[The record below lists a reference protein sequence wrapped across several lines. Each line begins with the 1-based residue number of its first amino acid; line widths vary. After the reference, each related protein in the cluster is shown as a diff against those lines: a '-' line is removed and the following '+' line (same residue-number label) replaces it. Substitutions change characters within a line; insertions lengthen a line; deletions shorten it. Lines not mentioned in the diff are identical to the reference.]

1 MDEIELTILM
11 SCLNEQQ
18 TVAQCALPAIS
29 AVVLGA
35 LASSIPAVFARLWY
49 SLEFRPKKKKSSA
62 KGGKKRGRN

>member
-11 SCLNEQQ
+11 PCLNEQQ
-18 TVAQCALPAIS
+18 TVAQCVLPAIS
-29 AVVLGA
+29 AVELGA
-35 LASSIPAVFARLWY
+35 LASSIPAVFAGLWY